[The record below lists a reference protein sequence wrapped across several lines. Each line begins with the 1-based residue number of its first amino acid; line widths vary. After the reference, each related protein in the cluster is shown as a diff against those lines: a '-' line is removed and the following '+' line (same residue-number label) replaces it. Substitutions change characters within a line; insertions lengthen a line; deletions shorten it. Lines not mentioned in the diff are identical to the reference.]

1 MASVDTNLRHNLVVV
16 SLGLSFL
23 LAIGVT
29 GYVVIEDWSLFDAIY
44 MTIIS
49 FTTVGFQEIGTLGK
63 VGRVFTMFII
73 FFGVILIAMLSASV
87 TSIFVRNEL
96 LSSRKIKKMKK
107 HITALKDFTLLCG
120 AGDTGMQ
127 VIKEFMDAGKDLVVI
142 DDKPDVIEQLRETY
156 PDLPIVAGNA
166 TKDEVLEEAN
176 IRNASGLIA
185 TLSVDADNFFVVVSA
200 RALNPDLK
208 IISRSVDPHTED
220 KLYKAGANHVISP
233 NVIGGTRMAAAM
245 LRPAVVS
252 FLEVMMRGS
261 DVSMRMEEVT
271 VPPNSAIDGKTLMDA
286 QIPQKT
292 GLIVI
297 AIKNPEEGKLIFNPS
312 SATILN
318 SNDILIVLGDPDK
331 CDRLRKLLVNGSII

>member
-1 MASVDTNLRHNLVVV
+1 MASVNTNLRHNLIVV
-16 SLGLSFL
+16 SLGLSLL

-107 HITALKDFTLLCG
+107 HITSLKDFTLLCG

-127 VIKEFMDAGKDLVVI
+127 VIKEFMDAGKDLVII

-297 AIKNPEEGKLIFNPS
+297 AIKNPENGKLIFNPS

-331 CDRLRKLLVNGSII
+331 CDRLRKLLLDGSII